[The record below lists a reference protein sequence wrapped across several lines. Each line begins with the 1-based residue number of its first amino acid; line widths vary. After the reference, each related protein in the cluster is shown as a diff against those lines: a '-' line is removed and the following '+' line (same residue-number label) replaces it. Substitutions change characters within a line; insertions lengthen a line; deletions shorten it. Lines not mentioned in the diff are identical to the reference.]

1 MEAQV
6 LGSESDNKTK
16 DKGKKQKNKQNRTK
30 NQTKH
35 KDLLQQTAQEA
46 LKVE

>member
-16 DKGKKQKNKQNRTK
+16 DKGKKQKKKTEQNKKPN
-30 NQTKH
+30 
-35 KDLLQQTAQEA
+35 
-46 LKVE
+46 